1 MSEPETR
8 NRNPSLNWLMD
19 RQVKER
25 NQNVIQR
32 TSFEVPR
39 KLVQSAISLSQG
51 KLYYDVVNHKIGQAK
66 KRKSS
71 DSNTEE

>member
-1 MSEPETR
+1 MLTAQMIVGNWILADKSIIWRSMVAILEVIETSFYFWG
-8 NRNPSLNWLMD
+8 NPS
-19 RQVKER
+19 
-25 NQNVIQR
+25 
-32 TSFEVPR
+32 
-39 KLVQSAISLSQG
+39 ISLSQG